1 VIRGLRLGVVVAL
14 MLVGASV
21 DAIDLWRPIDGTSRE
36 LYRECDEGGIARNF
50 ARDGMHFLY
59 PQIDWRGD
67 GPGYVEME
75 LPLYPYIIA
84 AGYRVFGI
92 HEQIGRVISYGLG
105 LATLLIFIGLASY
118 LLPPP
123 GAIVASVFFALD
135 PLTVRISNAIQAEP
149 LMLFAYVAAVYAY
162 IRWLDDDSWVSY
174 GLALVM
180 TSLAVFAK
188 APAVHLGFVFVFLT
202 LWRHGWRPFRRL
214 RLWAF
219 AIAALVPP
227 ALWYIHARGYWLT
240 YGNSLGAS
248 NHQHVVGLAA
258 FTHLHYIAGIADLE
272 VAFAWVGAGLI
283 AVVLALALGPRPKY
297 FGYGLLW
304 YAAVFLYYLIIAGT
318 SADPWGAY
326 YHIVSVPPVA
336 LLIGGAAAVA
346 AERLARPSGIG
357 SPVMIVGV
365 VLAAIAVVQLAHP
378 GAGLLAIACAAIAT
392 VAVLVW
398 RRSAAAAGTA
408 ALVVLT
414 ASGPILAA
422 RQDIRDVH
430 PHRFATWYA
439 TARQFAPLIPPGVT
453 IAVSGNYCVSASE
466 SAYNSPWY
474 LYWTD
479 HKGFTPCIQ
488 DHTMPVIRSLMARGA
503 RYFIAERTALTVQRG
518 FEDEMRR
525 TFPVVSETPVA
536 VLFQLRTPLAPDSAS
551 SGGPGRYR

>member
-21 DAIDLWRPIDGTSRE
+21 DAIDLWRQIDGTSRE

-75 LPLYPYIIA
+75 FPMYPYMIA
-84 AGYRVFGI
+84 TAYRVFGI
-92 HEQIGRVISYGLG
+92 HEQIGRVISYGLA

-123 GAIVASVFFALD
+123 GAIVASLFFALD
-135 PLTVRISNAIQAEP
+135 PLTVRIANGIQAEP
-149 LMLFAYVAAVYAY
+149 LMMFAYVAAVHAY
-162 IRWLDDDSWVSY
+162 IRWLDDDRWLSY
-174 GLALVM
+174 GLALGF
-180 TSLAVFAK
+180 TSLAILAK
-188 APAVHLGFVFVFLT
+188 APAAHVGFVFVFFA
-202 LWRHGWRPFRRL
+202 LWRQGIRAFQRRRL
-214 RLWAF
+214 WILAL
-219 AIAALVPP
+219 AALIPP
-227 ALWYIHARGYWLT
+227 DLWYTRARAFWLT
-240 YGNSLGAS
+240 YHNSLGAS
-248 NHQHVVGLAA
+248 NHHHIVGLAT
-258 FTHLHYIAGIADLE
+258 FTHLHYLAGIADLE
-272 VAFAWVGAGLI
+272 VAFAWVGAGLL

-304 YAAVFLYYLIIAGT
+304 YAAVFLYYLVIAGT
-318 SADPWGAY
+318 SSEAWGTY

-346 AERLARPSGIG
+346 AARLRGPATVERPILVVGI
-357 SPVMIVGV
+357 
-365 VLAAIAVVQLAHP
+365 VLVAVAAVQVAHP
-378 GAGLLAIACAAIAT
+378 GAALLAIACAAIAT

-414 ASGPILAA
+414 ASAPILAA

-430 PHRFATWYA
+430 PHRFTTWYA

-488 DHTMPVIRSLMARGA
+488 DHTMPVIRSLMVRGA

-536 VLFQLRTPLAPDSAS
+536 VLFQLRIPGAPDSAS

>member
-50 ARDGMHFLY
+50 ARNGMHLLY

-75 LPLYPYIIA
+75 FPLYPYLIA
-84 AGYRVFGI
+84 TGYRVFGI
-92 HEQIGRVISYGLG
+92 HEQIGRVISYVLA
-105 LATLLIFIGLASY
+105 LATLLVFIGLASY

-123 GAIVASVFFALD
+123 GAIAASLFFALN
-135 PLTVRISNAIQAEP
+135 PLTVRIANGIQAEP
-149 LMLFAYVAAVYAY
+149 LMMFAYVAAVYAY
-162 IRWLDDDSWVSY
+162 IRWLDDDRWLSY
-174 GLALVM
+174 GLALGF
-180 TSLAVFAK
+180 TSLAVLAK
-188 APAVHLGFVFVFLT
+188 APAAHVGLVFVFFT
-202 LWRHGWRPFRRL
+202 LWRQGIRAFRRP
-214 RLWAF
+214 RLWILAL
-219 AIAALVPP
+219 AALIPSD
-227 ALWYIHARGYWLT
+227 AWYLRARGFWLT
-240 YGNSLGAS
+240 YHNSLGAS
-248 NHQHVVGLAA
+248 NHQHIVGLAT
-258 FTHLHYIAGIADLE
+258 FTHSHYIAGIADLE
-272 VAFAWVGAGLI
+272 VAFAWVGAGLL

-304 YAAVFLYYLIIAGT
+304 YAAVFLYYLLIAGT
-318 SADPWGAY
+318 SAEPWGTY

-346 AERLARPSGIG
+346 AARLREP
-357 SPVMIVGV
+357 SPVERPGTIVALMLIAV
-365 VLAAIAVVQLAHP
+365 AVVQLAHP
-378 GAGLLAIACAAIAT
+378 GAGLLAIACAAVAT
-392 VAVLVW
+392 VAVFVW
-398 RRSAAAAGTA
+398 RRSAAAALTA

-414 ASGPILAA
+414 ASAPILAA

-430 PHRFATWYA
+430 PHRYAAWYA
-439 TARQFAPLIPPGVT
+439 AARQFAPLIPPDVK
-453 IAVSGNYCVSASE
+453 IVVSGNYCVSKNE

-479 HKGFTPCIQ
+479 HKGWTPCIQ

-503 RYFIAERTALTVQRG
+503 QYFIAERTALNVQRG

-525 TFPVVSETPVA
+525 SFPVVSETPVA
-536 VLFQLRTPLAPDSAS
+536 VLFQLRTPLALDSAS